1 MDRLL
6 KIKEAAPLMA
16 MSPAGLYDAIRKNLV
31 PVVRIGGRIRV
42 SESTIEGWIARG
54 GTAKESEH
62 KKAQSPQVYQAR
74 G

>member
-6 KIKEAAPLMA
+6 KIKEAAPMMA

-42 SESTIEGWIARG
+42 SESTIEEWIARG
-54 GTAKESEH
+54 GTAMGSKNNE
-62 KKAQSPQVYQAR
+62 AQSLHALQAA